1 MNEKN
6 IFHSQF
12 KAKNA
17 ATYAFFSGKMEKFLN
32 LTVVKYLT
40 YSMSVAGYV
49 LHLSLQFWEM
59 LFPSSHI
66 SNDKFK
72 PPFKIYN
79 SGCHRDFRRASRTRA
94 EFSRKLQ
101 NVWVCIR
108 APRIFSLWRFPS
120 LRATT
125 DLEQNITILFL
136 CSLDVANRWSI
147 QMSQYKGEI
156 SSSWVTS
163 YHWPYLVVFDFVLAK
178 NSFRLFLN
186 PFVLLGEE
194 NF

>member
-1 MNEKN
+1 MLLYVYILQNNFIEFVFEKIILQKLTMNEKN

-17 ATYAFFSGKMEKFLN
+17 AIYAFFSGKIEKFLN

-66 SNDKFK
+66 SNDQFK
-72 PPFKIYN
+72 PSFKIYN

-108 APRIFSLWRFPS
+108 AQSYLQVDR
-120 LRATT
+120 
-125 DLEQNITILFL
+125 DLF
-136 CSLDVANRWSI
+136 
-147 QMSQYKGEI
+147 YI
-156 SSSWVTS
+156 S
-163 YHWPYLVVFDFVLAK
+163 
-178 NSFRLFLN
+178 
-186 PFVLLGEE
+186 
-194 NF
+194 

>member
-1 MNEKN
+1 MKINEKN
-6 IFHSQF
+6 VFHSQF

-66 SNDKFK
+66 SNDQFK
-72 PPFKIYN
+72 PSFKIYN

-94 EFSRKLQ
+94 DFSQ
-101 NVWVCIR
+101 NCKMFGF
-108 APRIFSLWRFPS
+108 ACLFPCGGLS

-125 DLEQNITILFL
+125 DLEHNYIISLFSG
-136 CSLDVANRWSI
+136 CC
-147 QMSQYKGEI
+147 K
-156 SSSWVTS
+156 
-163 YHWPYLVVFDFVLAK
+163 
-178 NSFRLFLN
+178 
-186 PFVLLGEE
+186 
-194 NF
+194 